1 MINRVNFLKVSREWE
16 LENSGV
22 GPGRWYRLI
31 CVKGEEKRGM
41 LQVGWVYVSVIGA
54 EGVFAAKLVGGRF
67 MLPAPTDVCVS
78 TMYQFL

>member
-31 CVKGEEKRGM
+31 CVQGEEKRNAAGG
-41 LQVGWVYVSVIGA
+41 VGFCFSDWNRRSFCRKA
-54 EGVFAAKLVGGRF
+54 GRW
-67 MLPAPTDVCVS
+67 
-78 TMYQFL
+78 